1 MAHDALLEH
10 CVELLAP
17 LGRVRSRR
25 MFGGHG
31 LYVDDLFVALI
42 AFDRLYLKAS
52 AATRP
57 AFEAAG
63 CSRFEYVRLGRPA
76 ALGYW
81 TAPPDAMD
89 SPDAMRPWAKRALQA
104 ALAARSVAGTVRPGA
119 ARRAATASASPRR
132 R

>member
-10 CVELLAP
+10 CIELLAP

-31 LYVDDLFVALI
+31 LYIDDLFVALI

-52 AATRP
+52 ASTRP
-57 AFEAAG
+57 DFEAAG
-63 CSRFEYVRLGRPA
+63 CSRFEYERQGRTA

-81 TAPPDAMD
+81 TAPPEAMD
-89 SPDAMRPWAKRALQA
+89 SPDAMRPWGRRAIQA
-104 ALAARSVAGTVRPGA
+104 ALAARAAARPIRPRPVRSAAAARPA
-119 ARRAATASASPRR
+119 ARRR
-132 R
+132 

>member
-1 MAHDALLEH
+1 MAHEALLEH
-10 CVELLAP
+10 CVELLAH

-31 LYVDDLFVALI
+31 LYIDDLFVALI
-42 AFDRLYLKAS
+42 AFERLYLKAS

-57 AFEAAG
+57 DFEAAG
-63 CSRFEYVRLGRPA
+63 CSPFEYERQGRTA

-89 SPDAMRPWAKRALQA
+89 SPDAMQPWARRAIQA
-104 ALAARSVAGTVRPGA
+104 ALAARSRAKAVRPRRARGAPAAGA
-119 ARRAATASASPRR
+119 APRR